1 MNSFVGEKS
10 NILQEIIYHTP
21 LVTPA
26 SVLLIT
32 TNFVLVKAR
41 IFVHTVSLLSSLDFK
56 SPSIQDQGPFSCR
69 GPFWP

>member
-41 IFVHTVSLLSSLDFK
+41 IFVHTVSLFGL
-56 SPSIQDQGPFSCR
+56 
-69 GPFWP
+69 